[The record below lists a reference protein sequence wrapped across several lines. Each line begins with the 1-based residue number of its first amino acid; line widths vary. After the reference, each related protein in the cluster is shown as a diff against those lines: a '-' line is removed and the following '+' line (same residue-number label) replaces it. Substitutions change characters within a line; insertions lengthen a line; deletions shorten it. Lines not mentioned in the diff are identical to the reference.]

1 MRRLASLQAKLIL
14 AFLAL
19 MAAVLLA
26 SGAALVWLTR
36 SDVEQRELDKTAA
49 IAPAISA
56 EFFLREMRGDSLD
69 VIAEAAHEAA
79 RRYGVR
85 IIITDQAMRVVA
97 DSDDSLVG
105 ETIDID
111 PVAEVPAAPGPHP
124 PAYSHVYPGPGAADD
139 LVLVGPGLVGLR
151 ARMAGGDGQAPGG
164 PRAGRSEYSLYL
176 AVRRETIAN
185 AWLGMLPALGLA
197 ALITLPVAVVLAV
210 AVARYVTRPLEQ
222 LTFATNRVAEG
233 TFDVDVA
240 MNRRDEVGQLAGA
253 FGAMAER
260 VGRARMEMRSL
271 VANVSHDL
279 KTPLTSILGFAQ
291 ALRTGGAASPAE
303 ARRMGEVIHQEAS
316 RLATRLDEL
325 LYLSE
330 LESGQVV
337 VETDEIEI
345 SRLLEVVTARVRPAL
360 EARNVTV
367 TVELAPGLFA
377 TADGPKLERA
387 LENLLENARRYTP
400 DGGSVRVVSRR
411 DASRPAAVLV
421 EVANTAAGLTPGEI
435 PRLFERFYR
444 RERSRPG
451 ASGSGL
457 GLPIARDLVE
467 LQGGSLEA
475 TLEGGE
481 IIFRARL
488 PAAG

>member
-1 MRRLASLQAKLIL
+1 
-14 AFLAL
+14 
-19 MAAVLLA
+19 
-26 SGAALVWLTR
+26 
-36 SDVEQRELDKTAA
+36 
-49 IAPAISA
+49 
-56 EFFLREMRGDSLD
+56 
-69 VIAEAAHEAA
+69 
-79 RRYGVR
+79 
-85 IIITDQAMRVVA
+85 
-97 DSDDSLVG
+97 
-105 ETIDID
+105 
-111 PVAEVPAAPGPHP
+111 
-124 PAYSHVYPGPGAADD
+124 
-139 LVLVGPGLVGLR
+139 
-151 ARMAGGDGQAPGG
+151 
-164 PRAGRSEYSLYL
+164 
-176 AVRRETIAN
+176 
-185 AWLGMLPALGLA
+185 
-197 ALITLPVAVVLAV
+197 
-210 AVARYVTRPLEQ
+210 
-222 LTFATNRVAEG
+222 
-233 TFDVDVA
+233 
-240 MNRRDEVGQLAGA
+240 
-253 FGAMAER
+253 
-260 VGRARMEMRSL
+260 
-271 VANVSHDL
+271 
-279 KTPLTSILGFAQ
+279 
-291 ALRTGGAASPAE
+291 
-303 ARRMGEVIHQEAS
+303 MGEVIHQEAS

-367 TVELAPGLFA
+367 TVELAAGLFA